1 MRRQKFGRNREDFYF
16 EKQMSVYANLIKL
29 VMKTAFTK
37 QLGPE
42 IFRPIVASFCVTSE
56 SIKLIVIKLLIFLCN
71 MEW

>member
-1 MRRQKFGRNREDFYF
+1 
-16 EKQMSVYANLIKL
+16 MSVYANLIKL
-29 VMKTAFTK
+29 VMRTVFTK

-56 SIKLIVIKLLIFLCN
+56 SIKLTVIKLLIFLCN